1 MLKLQNNQYILHIK
15 GKKSFILEKQHD
27 PCLLQLARQI
37 TILEIISNKINHKK
51 LLKKK
56 KKRRLKLS
64 LLLFYQT
71 GAIDGNRTRDPRD
84 HNPML

>member
-1 MLKLQNNQYILHIK
+1 MILNPQNNQYILHIK
-15 GKKSFILEKQHD
+15 GKKNFILEKQRD
-27 PCLLQLARQI
+27 LYLLQLVKQI
-37 TILEIISNKINHKK
+37 IILEITSKK
-51 LLKKK
+51 E